1 MDTACDFYI
10 CPTCFKAAETPRLCH
25 EHQMIHCAQMTPG
38 DRRLKPVRDDE
49 GNLKSRA
56 PRWFLE
62 ETSPHT

>member
-10 CPTCFKAAETPRLCH
+10 CIICFKTAETPQLCH
-25 EHQMIHCAQMTPG
+25 EHRMIHCAQRPPG
-38 DRRLKPVRDDE
+38 DRRLKPLCDDQ

>member
-10 CPTCFKAAETPRLCH
+10 CIICFKTAETPQLCH
-25 EHQMIHCAQMTPG
+25 EHRMIHCAQMPPG
-38 DRRLKPVRDDE
+38 DRRLKPLCDDQ

-62 ETSPHT
+62 ETSPDT